1 MFKQDTNSVFVV
13 RTSKHIDLDLHERE
27 RFKYSRVQ
35 YQCTHFGTPRV
46 RARCKDLWKIKTL
59 ITRMPGL
66 ICFEIQFPRKRLEIK
81 KPVWATTILQ
91 RLKHMHRNT
100 RSKDSESERKSL
112 EEVVK
117 LNPKNDNFLRMVNAK
132 FNKSFTLTEIRSLK
146 HQCKY
151 YCVLQNF
158 CTRRL
163 FLQVKTVLSIPFWAI
178 FNN

>member
-91 RLKHMHRNT
+91 RPT
-100 RSKDSESERKSL
+100 Y
-112 EEVVK
+112 
-117 LNPKNDNFLRMVNAK
+117 NAW
-132 FNKSFTLTEIRSLK
+132 NNCTEIRGQKTPNLNGKVWRKLWNLIQKMTIFCAWSMQNSTSHSLWQK
-146 HQCKY
+146 
-151 YCVLQNF
+151 
-158 CTRRL
+158 
-163 FLQVKTVLSIPFWAI
+163 
-178 FNN
+178 